1 MLVVCSVILFNSSI
15 VFVLQSY
22 NKIMNTQKDLRVK
35 LQRNRNIKGLSMLK
49 ALQALG
55 LKRMSCSFERQANWF
70 VHSHPIL
77 TIWGILLYIDGD
89 VGIFVIE
96 HPKML
101 CTIHLRITVR
111 RHPHD
116 FLFRLQSYKLY
127 AIFQYKISPN
137 VFLGEIFIL
146 FYFCY

>member
-55 LKRMSCSFERQANWF
+55 LKRMALILSDAFSARNSP
-70 VHSHPIL
+70 HSYDMGHPLI
-77 TIWGILLYIDGD
+77 Y
-89 VGIFVIE
+89 
-96 HPKML
+96 
-101 CTIHLRITVR
+101 
-111 RHPHD
+111 
-116 FLFRLQSYKLY
+116 
-127 AIFQYKISPN
+127 
-137 VFLGEIFIL
+137 
-146 FYFCY
+146 

>member
-55 LKRMSCSFERQANWF
+55 LKRMAL
-70 VHSHPIL
+70 IL
-77 TIWGILLYIDGD
+77 SD
-89 VGIFVIE
+89 
-96 HPKML
+96 
-101 CTIHLRITVR
+101 
-111 RHPHD
+111 
-116 FLFRLQSYKLY
+116 
-127 AIFQYKISPN
+127 AFQRT
-137 VFLGEIFIL
+137 
-146 FYFCY
+146 

>member
-1 MLVVCSVILFNSSI
+1 
-15 VFVLQSY
+15 
-22 NKIMNTQKDLRVK
+22 MNTQKDLRVK

-89 VGIFVIE
+89 VGVFVIE

-101 CTIHLRITVR
+101 CTIHLRIAVR
-111 RHPHD
+111 RHPH
-116 FLFRLQSYKLY
+116 
-127 AIFQYKISPN
+127 IFQIGCKGSDNIWNSQTLCKIIFA
-137 VFLGEIFIL
+137 FLKIL
-146 FYFCY
+146 LNLHVKLAQSK